1 MVDPRLPIESQSG
14 PPACH
19 AGGRSDPNPFGCEKV
34 TDWITSAMHDL
45 WTEIALRIARQSPS
59 ISGKV
64 PPPDGGSSPGYCPF
78 EERARD
84 LGRQTSTASTGR
96 RGLAWADSLG

>member
-19 AGGRSDPNPFGCEKV
+19 AGDRSDPNPFGCEKV

-45 WTEIALRIARQSPS
+45 NLAAGAADASRAMLRTLCLNVAHPIAVLAHAH
-59 ISGKV
+59 
-64 PPPDGGSSPGYCPF
+64 F
-78 EERARD
+78 
-84 LGRQTSTASTGR
+84 LSTAKPR
-96 RGLAWADSLG
+96 AYR

>member
-34 TDWITSAMHDL
+34 TDWITSAMHDFSGLIPPWSRFISWHYL
-45 WTEIALRIARQSPS
+45 WTLDLPLFSALLTSVMLSP
-59 ISGKV
+59 V
-64 PPPDGGSSPGYCPF
+64 RRAFDTFPGFIGPT
-78 EERARD
+78 EP
-84 LGRQTSTASTGR
+84 Q
-96 RGLAWADSLG
+96 